1 MPVRNPFMTAQDA
14 IPSVLCVDTQAY
26 ADAFACD
33 SNDPDEIAEFEVLT
47 FRSDEA
53 AARLFWP
60 LGDRG
65 LAKRLHRIRSE
76 TLLVWGSE
84 DRIISP
90 DYAPLFA
97 KGIARPTKSVL
108 IAGVGHLA
116 YVDKP
121 VDVAAAVL
129 DFLT

>member
-1 MPVRNPFMTAQDA
+1 MRDGELV
-14 IPSVLCVDTQAY
+14 
-26 ADAFACD
+26 
-33 SNDPDEIAEFEVLT
+33 EFEILT

-76 TLLVWGSE
+76 TLVVWGRE
-84 DRIISP
+84 DRVVSP
-90 DYAPLFA
+90 DYASLFA
-97 KGIARPTKSVL
+97 SGIAGPTKSVL
-108 IAGVGHLA
+108 IEGAGHLA

-121 VDVAAAVL
+121 NDVAAAVL
-129 DFLT
+129 EFLT